1 MEIREL
7 NSEEVAAL
15 KQGLSLAAK
24 LLGQPLPLTVN
35 AVQELYDLLR
45 QSDSD
50 FAEAGIALGL
60 SFGQLIAD
68 EVGYE
73 WVRVCDEYGEE
84 TCLSPIGARLICA
97 PISMIQKRL
106 ESGEIVNLVELRDET
121 IRVISSRA
129 KSGEYQPR

>member
-15 KQGLSLAAK
+15 KQGLNLAAK
-24 LLGQPLPLTVN
+24 LVGQPLPLTVY
-35 AVQELYDLLR
+35 AVQELYDSLR
-45 QSDSD
+45 QSDTD

-73 WVRVCDEYGEE
+73 WVRVSDEYGEE
-84 TCLSPIGARLICA
+84 TGLSPIGARLFCA

-106 ESGEIVNLVELRDET
+106 KSGENVNLVELRDET